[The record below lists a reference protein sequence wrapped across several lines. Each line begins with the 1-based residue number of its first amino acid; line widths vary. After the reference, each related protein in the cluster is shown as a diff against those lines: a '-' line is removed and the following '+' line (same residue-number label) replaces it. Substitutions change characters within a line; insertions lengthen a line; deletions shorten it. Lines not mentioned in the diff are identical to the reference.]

1 MTFVTWEVRGILVPK
16 NRQLEVIY
24 KNTLV
29 YKKLFLTL
37 QKRYLNLKRPI
48 RIYS

>member
-1 MTFVTWEVRGILVPK
+1 MTFVTREVRGILVPK
-16 NRQLEVIY
+16 NRQLEVIE